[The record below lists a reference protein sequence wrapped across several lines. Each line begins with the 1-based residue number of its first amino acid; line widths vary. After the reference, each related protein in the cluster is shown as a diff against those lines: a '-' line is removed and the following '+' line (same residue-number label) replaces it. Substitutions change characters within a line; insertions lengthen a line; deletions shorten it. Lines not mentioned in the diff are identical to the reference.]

1 MTPWLSGFLGG
12 FVCAMAAVVIWSQWP
27 SPERWYTN
35 HGERLTGNGVRAAGL
50 RR

>member
-1 MTPWLSGFLGG
+1 MSLFISGLLSGILFA
-12 FVCAMAAVVIWSQWP
+12 VAAIVIWSQWP